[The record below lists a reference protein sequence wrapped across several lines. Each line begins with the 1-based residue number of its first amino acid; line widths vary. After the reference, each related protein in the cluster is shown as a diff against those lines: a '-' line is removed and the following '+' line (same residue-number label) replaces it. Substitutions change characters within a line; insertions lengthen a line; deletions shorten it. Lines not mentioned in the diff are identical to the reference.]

1 MRVAYFLPL
10 LLATMLGGCIDPID
24 QQWQLDH
31 DHVVVARATP
41 PRIRPGDMTN
51 LDALVAHAGGPT
63 TVESPMDASVAQT
76 GYAAQLVHDGAQWKV
91 IAPDATTLAAARGGM
106 GLADDAPVPVDVMM
120 SFAVGT
126 NRALDPVKVR
136 KTVWLGEPAVN
147 PDMPAIT
154 VADAP
159 FAGDSVVVPKD
170 KDVYLAVEV
179 PTGWHV
185 NWLTS
190 AGQLWQ
196 DDEPRSFIHIAP
208 KDRQQGELACVIR
221 DTEGGVVWKVWPI
234 SAQ

>member
-1 MRVAYFLPL
+1 MRVALLSL
-10 LLATMLGGCIDPID
+10 LLALIGGCIDPID

-41 PRIRPGDMTN
+41 PRIRPGDMTS

-63 TVESPMDASVAQT
+63 TVESPVDASVAQT
-76 GYAAQLVHDGAQWKV
+76 GYAAQLVHDGTQWKV
-91 IAPDATTLAAARGGM
+91 LAPDAATLATARGGM
-106 GLADDAPVPVDVMM
+106 GLAADAPVPVDVMM
-120 SFAVGT
+120 SFAIGSS
-126 NRALDPVKVR
+126 RALAPVRVK
-136 KTVWLGEPAVN
+136 KTVWLGEPAAN

-159 FAGDSVVVPKD
+159 AGDSIVVAKD
-170 KDVYLAVEV
+170 QDVYLAVEV

-190 AGQLWQ
+190 AGQLFQ
-196 DDEPRSFIHIAP
+196 DNEPRSFIHVAP

-221 DTEGGVVWKVWPI
+221 DTEGGVVWKVWPLT
-234 SAQ
+234 AE

>member
-1 MRVAYFLPL
+1 LRAAYLLPL
-10 LLATMLGGCIDPID
+10 LLAGCIDPID

-41 PRIRPGDMTN
+41 PSIRPGDTTN

-63 TVESPMDASVAQT
+63 TVESPLDASVAQT
-76 GYAAQLVHDGAQWKV
+76 GYSAQLVHDGTAWKV
-91 IAPDATTLAAARGGM
+91 IAPDAATLAAARGGM
-106 GLADDAPVPVDVMM
+106 GIAADAPVPVDVMM
-120 SFAVGT
+120 SFPLGSE
-126 NRALDPVKVR
+126 RALDPVKVR

-154 VADAP
+154 VADVPAS
-159 FAGDSVVVPKD
+159 DSIVVAKD
-170 KDVYLAVEV
+170 KDVYLAVTV
-179 PTGWHV
+179 PDGWHV

-190 AGQLWQ
+190 AGTLFQ

-234 SAQ
+234 ATQ